1 MENHELGRLALSTF
15 GVLILLTAFLWWFQ
29 QRKGQPFGKLLEKRI
44 KVLEVYPLGLKHKMM
59 LLQVDDQR
67 ILVAVN
73 PQDIRTLHTWRGQ
86 EIDSASTESVD
97 LANRSLS
104 STSRVDGL

>member
-1 MENHELGRLALSTF
+1 MDNHELGRFALSTI
-15 GVLILLTAFLWWFQ
+15 GVMILLAAFLWWFQ
-29 QRKGQPFGKLLEKRI
+29 QRKGQPFGKLLDKRI

-73 PQDIRTLHTWRGQ
+73 PQDIRTLHTWRGRDNTIVAD
-86 EIDSASTESVD
+86 EGAD
-97 LANRSLS
+97 LSQSDRS
-104 STSRVDGL
+104 

>member
-1 MENHELGRLALSTF
+1 MDNHELGRFALSTI
-15 GVLILLTAFLWWFQ
+15 GVMILLAAFLWWFQ
-29 QRKGQPFGKLLEKRI
+29 QRKGQPFGKLLDKRI

-73 PQDIRTLHTWRGQ
+73 PQDIRTLHTWSGRNDTIAAG
-86 EIDSASTESVD
+86 EGAD
-97 LANRSLS
+97 LIQSDRS
-104 STSRVDGL
+104 